1 MRKKI
6 WFICLALFI
15 TMIFTSCNA
24 TNANSKGKIKL
35 GVTSWKE
42 NIATANMWKV
52 LLEEKG
58 YKVELM
64 YLEKPQFG
72 LVSLVAMLM
81 QFRSMAT
88 SYR

>member
-1 MRKKI
+1 
-6 WFICLALFI
+6 
-15 TMIFTSCNA
+15 MIFTSCNA

-64 YLEKPQFG
+64 YLEK
-72 LVSLVAMLM
+72 A
-81 QFRSMAT
+81 AI
-88 SYR
+88 